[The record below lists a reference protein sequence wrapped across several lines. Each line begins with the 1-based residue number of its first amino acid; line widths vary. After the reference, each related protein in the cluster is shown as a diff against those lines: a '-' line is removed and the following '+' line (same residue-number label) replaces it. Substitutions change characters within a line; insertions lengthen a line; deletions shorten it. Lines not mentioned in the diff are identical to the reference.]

1 MSVPGSIAEGTRC
14 RACFSP
20 FLNWELFTPG
30 HSCWRHVPTRTQLQ
44 NLFPPN
50 KRLAFWMP
58 RSGPEKRREKPN
70 LLNVAQSFRP
80 FLFLQKNADIQSPII
95 FHSTFICFTH
105 LGVLLHFQH
114 FSKRFLLP
122 LWLCLSALGCWS
134 IAHYWNKSVAQQLLK
149 LMLCAIC
156 GP

>member
-1 MSVPGSIAEGTRC
+1 MSVPGSIAEGTMQSLLRSIPQLGAIHPWAQLLATC
-14 RACFSP
+14 AHQSPGAQFFS
-20 FLNWELFTPG
+20 
-30 HSCWRHVPTRTQLQ
+30 
-44 NLFPPN
+44 PN

-58 RSGPEKRREKPN
+58 WSGPEKRREKPN
-70 LLNVAQSFRP
+70 LLNVAQSFRL

-134 IAHYWNKSVAQQLLK
+134 IAHYRNKSVAQQLLK